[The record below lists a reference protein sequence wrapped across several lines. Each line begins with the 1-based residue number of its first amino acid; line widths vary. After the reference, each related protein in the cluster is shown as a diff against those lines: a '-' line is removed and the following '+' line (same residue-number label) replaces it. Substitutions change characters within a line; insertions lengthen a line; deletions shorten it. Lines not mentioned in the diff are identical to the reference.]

1 MYFFPKN
8 LSRKGQFI
16 YSIPI
21 LSDTDNV
28 LKMDFLENEIP
39 QTNVMYVS
47 LPRQITKN
55 LAVFEWI
62 KTSHRL
68 WISAFTNK
76 SIFKTLSKYL
86 SIYTYSSSH
95 EF

>member
-8 LSRKGQFI
+8 LSPKGQVI
-16 YSIPI
+16 YSIPGI
-21 LSDTDNV
+21 SDNV
-28 LKMDFLENEIP
+28 LKMDFLANETP
-39 QTNVMYVS
+39 QANVMYVS
-47 LPRQITKN
+47 LPRRITKS

-76 SIFKTLSKYL
+76 SISKTLSKYL